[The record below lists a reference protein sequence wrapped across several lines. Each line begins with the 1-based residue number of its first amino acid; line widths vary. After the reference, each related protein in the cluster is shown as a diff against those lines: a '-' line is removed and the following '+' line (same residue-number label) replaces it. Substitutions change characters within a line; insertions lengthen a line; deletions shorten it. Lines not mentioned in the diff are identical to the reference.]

1 MRLRGTRVLTQ
12 QDICDPQPEPTTV
25 GLSKWAVDIR
35 ELVFWPIFRAFACTS
50 DALCANADAEKR
62 VAAQVNGSW
71 RVVNAGGRDAGRD
84 RAPFCHC
91 GLTEIPYEA
100 LIPRR

>member
-1 MRLRGTRVLTQ
+1 M
-12 QDICDPQPEPTTV
+12 
-25 GLSKWAVDIR
+25 
-35 ELVFWPIFRAFACTS
+35 S
-50 DALCANADAEKR
+50 DAPCANTDAEKR

-84 RAPFCHC
+84 HASFCHC

>member
-1 MRLRGTRVLTQ
+1 MRLRGTRVITQ
-12 QDICDPQPEPTTV
+12 HDVCDPHPEPTTV

-35 ELVFWPIFRAFACTS
+35 ELMIWHCLRALTYKS
-50 DALCANADAEKR
+50 DASYANTDAEKR

-84 RAPFCHC
+84 HAPFCHC